1 MKSITIHGIENPLWS
16 ILKAKSES
24 EGLSLNRTIK
34 KLLEVSLGIIPK
46 STKKRKKEFQ
56 EFCGVWSNSDL
67 HEFNES
73 TKEFEHIDKEDW
85 E

>member
-34 KLLEVSLGIIPK
+34 KLLEVSLGITPK
-46 STKKRKKEFQ
+46 SNKKRRKEFQ

-73 TKEFEHIDKEDW
+73 IKKMKL
-85 E
+85 